1 VCERRSDICIPAK
14 NAHRVSVKLL
24 YAVSH
29 ISYLIRL
36 VRPKKPQVERPPR
49 SGFVL
54 SLISGVLIVVNLAA
68 AMPEIFY
75 LPHLRQPFIAD
86 WLTIF
91 VGIPEWLTIVFLVI
105 GAVSAAMV
113 ILGSNGLLHGCRSSG
128 AIIIVFST
136 LSLCVG
142 GGFMLGFILGVIGGS
157 LGLAGV

>member
-1 VCERRSDICIPAK
+1 
-14 NAHRVSVKLL
+14 
-24 YAVSH
+24 
-29 ISYLIRL
+29 L
-36 VRPKKPQVERPPR
+36 VRPKKPQVENSPR

-68 AMPEIFY
+68 ATPEIFH
-75 LPHLRQPFIAD
+75 LPHLRQYFIAD

-91 VGIPEWLTIVFLVI
+91 GGIPEFAGIPEWQAIVFLVI
-105 GAVSAAMV
+105 GVISAAMV
-113 ILGSNGLLHGCRSSG
+113 ILGSNGLLHGSRSSG
-128 AIIIVFST
+128 VLIIVFST